1 MSIFQVGKNF
11 LQKYPKFV
19 SISAKIYYLLNKNK
33 KIIKGNSNS
42 IKTTNSFMNKT
53 KIEVWGNS
61 NRIELGEKC
70 FFTNCRLYIKGN
82 NNNICISNKVF
93 LKDTDIHIEDNG
105 NEIYI
110 GEKTTIFGK
119 THLAC
124 TEGKK
129 ILIGKDCMFSTD
141 ITFRTGDSHSI
152 VDINGKRINDA
163 QNIIIGNHIW
173 IGNKVILTKGVEI
186 CDNSIIGTGSIVTKK
201 FDKNGLLI
209 AGVPAKEIKEN
220 VNWLRERI

>member
-1 MSIFQVGKNF
+1 MEITITFLFQI
-11 LQKYPKFV
+11 KF
-19 SISAKIYYLLNKNK
+19 
-33 KIIKGNSNS
+33 
-42 IKTTNSFMNKT
+42 
-53 KIEVWGNS
+53 
-61 NRIELGEKC
+61 
-70 FFTNCRLYIKGN
+70 
-82 NNNICISNKVF
+82 F
-93 LKDTDIHIEDNG
+93 LKDTDIHIEDSG
-105 NEIYI
+105 NEVYI

-141 ITFRTGDSHSI
+141 VIFRTGDSHSI
-152 VDINGKRINDA
+152 VDINGKRINEAKD
-163 QNIIIGNHIW
+163 IIIGNHIW

-186 CDNSIIGTGSIVTKK
+186 CDDSIVGTGSIVTKK
-201 FDKNGLLI
+201 FNKKGLLI